1 MVTLADIAK
10 RAGVSVVSVSKALSG
25 KKGVSAELR
34 NQIQSLAQE
43 MGYRKS
49 AVSPEGKKEPARIGI
64 LVADRYMREE
74 RSFYW
79 SMIQDITR
87 EAMEK
92 DCFCVLEAV
101 GADDEKEGISPGLI
115 TGSHADGLIVL
126 GAFSSVYEKSLA
138 EQAEIP
144 LVFVDTRPTVKGF
157 DAVMSDNYTGGRTM
171 TDYLFSQGC
180 RNIAFVGT
188 LLMTPS
194 IDERFFGYTRS
205 LMGNGLRPK
214 EPWIIP
220 DRDPADGV
228 IDPERFIQLPEEMP
242 DAFFCNCDRTASIL
256 TKKLKEAGY
265 RVPED
270 VRVAGYDNFLPDG
283 DEEEAGITTYA
294 LDCPGMAARAVHMI
308 RHKIRS
314 AYSYGLV
321 SVSGS
326 FLKRTSA

>member
-25 KKGVSAELR
+25 KKGVSAEMR
-34 NQIQSLAQE
+34 HQILSIAQE

-49 AVSPEGKKEPARIGI
+49 AVSAEGKAESARIGI

-79 SMIQDITR
+79 SMIQEITR
-87 EAMEK
+87 KAMEK
-92 DCFCVLEAV
+92 GCFCVLEAV
-101 GADDEKEGISPGLI
+101 GAGDEKEGISPGLI
-115 TGSHADGLIVL
+115 IGGRADGLIVL
-126 GAFSSVYEKSLA
+126 GAFSSVYEKNLA
-138 EQAEIP
+138 EHAGIP
-144 LVFVDTRPTVKGF
+144 LVFVDTRPSVEGF

-180 RNIAFVGT
+180 RNIAYVGT

-194 IDERFFGYTRS
+194 IDERFFGYARS
-205 LMGNGLRPK
+205 LMGHGLKPK
-214 EPWIIP
+214 ENWIIP

-228 IDPERFIQLPEEMP
+228 IDPERFIQLPDEMP
-242 DAFFCNCDRTASIL
+242 DAFFCNCDRTANI
-256 TKKLKEAGY
+256 LKEKLENAGY

-270 VRVAGYDNFLPDG
+270 IKVAGYDNFLPDT

-314 AYSYGLV
+314 PYSYGLV
-321 SVSGS
+321 SVSGA

>member
-1 MVTLADIAK
+1 
-10 RAGVSVVSVSKALSG
+10 
-25 KKGVSAELR
+25 
-34 NQIQSLAQE
+34 
-43 MGYRKS
+43 
-49 AVSPEGKKEPARIGI
+49 
-64 LVADRYMREE
+64 MREE

-87 EAMEK
+87 EALEK

-115 TGSHADGLIVL
+115 TGSRADGLIVL

-138 EQAEIP
+138 ERAEIP
-144 LVFVDTRPTVKGF
+144 FVFVDTRPTVKGF

-228 IDPERFIQLPEEMP
+228 IDPERTGLPAFLLRNLRRQGTGCRKMSEWQAMTISCRTEMRKRR
-242 DAFFCNCDRTASIL
+242 ASLRTPWI
-256 TKKLKEAGY
+256 
-265 RVPED
+265 
-270 VRVAGYDNFLPDG
+270 VRAWPQGPC
-283 DEEEAGITTYA
+283 I
-294 LDCPGMAARAVHMI
+294 
-308 RHKIRS
+308 
-314 AYSYGLV
+314 
-321 SVSGS
+321 
-326 FLKRTSA
+326 